1 MKKQKVRRLVD
12 IPALETTV
20 EGKLRGGFS
29 NIQRSTNSRVTGGPN
44 DECDRNSVCSDN
56 LVCYDNHDSQ
66 ACAGNHATSCSSM
79 TSSSTSV
86 SSPTSS
92 LISIGLGNIFSAF

>member
-29 NIQRSTNSRVTGGPN
+29 NISAVQI
-44 DECDRNSVCSDN
+44 
-56 LVCYDNHDSQ
+56 LV
-66 ACAGNHATSCSSM
+66 
-79 TSSSTSV
+79 
-86 SSPTSS
+86 
-92 LISIGLGNIFSAF
+92 